1 MALYLALVNSQITR
15 YTIYYMK
22 QQRGFSLFLI
32 LGDITAL
39 YAALGITLLLRYGT
53 DLAQPWE
60 FHRIPF
66 ALLFAIWIAIF
77 FIVGLYEQ
85 QAWSANRAVIERLV
99 RAITAAGITSA
110 LLFYF
115 VPAFVITPKTNLLIQ
130 IMFSIAFII
139 GWRRLASILIRNTT
153 KTKVLFFGMSDEIAA
168 CAALLQENPHLGYT
182 VVTAPSNESI
192 PELIKAGKVSLVVA
206 SQDIRS
212 NKEFVRMLYDVLHL
226 GIGMVDFPTFY
237 ESLTGKVPVSL
248 ISEVWFL
255 ENLVAIRKGVYE
267 YSKRLVDILLAI
279 AAGLVGILL
288 FPFIALGIILSTPH
302 EVFNYKQYRAR
313 PGDGILFF
321 RQKRVGKNGNIFNFV
336 KFRSQRLGA
345 EKMSE
350 AKSAENDQRHYP
362 FGKLLRAFYLDE
374 LPQILNVLKGEMS
387 FTGPRPERPEYV
399 KDLRQS
405 IPFYEVRLLVPP
417 GITGWAQLN
426 MKNDASVEDAPE
438 KLQYD
443 LYYIKNRSLAL
454 DLTIALKTI
463 AVMLSRAGR

>member
-1 MALYLALVNSQITR
+1 
-15 YTIYYMK
+15 MK
-22 QQRGFSLFLI
+22 QQQGFSFFLVI
-32 LGDITAL
+32 GDAAAL
-39 YAALGITLLLRYGT
+39 YASLGITLLLRYGT
-53 DLAQPWE
+53 GLTEPWE
-60 FHRIPF
+60 FHRLPF
-66 ALLFAIWIAIF
+66 TLIFIIWVAIF
-77 FIVGLYEQ
+77 FIVGLYER
-85 QAWSANRAVIERLV
+85 QAWSANRSVIERLL
-99 RAITAAGITSA
+99 RAATAAGVTSA

-115 VPAFVITPKTNLLIQ
+115 VPTFGITPKTNLLIQ
-130 IMFSIAFII
+130 TLFSIAFII
-139 GWRRLASILIRNTT
+139 GWRRLANVLIRNTA
-153 KTKVLFFGMSDEIAA
+153 KTNMLFFGMSDEITA
-168 CAALLQENPHLGYT
+168 CAMLLQENPHLGYT
-182 VVTAPSNESI
+182 VVTASSNETI
-192 PELIKAGKVSLVVA
+192 PELIKGGKVSLVVA

-212 NKEFVRMLYDVLHL
+212 DKEFVRMLYDVLHL

-237 ESLTGKVPVSL
+237 ESLTGKVPVSQ

-255 ENLVAIRKGVYE
+255 ENLVAIKKGVYE
-267 YSKRLVDILLAI
+267 YSKRLIDILLAI
-279 AAGLVGILL
+279 VVGIIGIVL
-288 FPFIALGIILSTPH
+288 FPFIGLGIILSTPH
-302 EVFNYKQYRAR
+302 EVLNYKQYRAR

-321 RQKRVGKNGNIFNFV
+321 RQKRVGRNGQVFNFI

-350 AKSAENDQRHYP
+350 AKTTDNDGRQYP

-374 LPQILNVLKGEMS
+374 LPQIWNVLKGEMS
-387 FTGPRPERPEYV
+387 FIGPRPERPEYV
-399 KDLRQS
+399 KDLRKS